1 VEDMMLGN
9 VMKERRK
16 GKNGNGVG
24 IRKDVPVCKK
34 SNKRKPL
41 MIGVLTNESIVVGTK
56 KVKDRRDRKATNRGV
71 GGEMTHNK
79 RNGPHHMFYRV
90 PFIKAS
96 KVDDKRKRV

>member
-1 VEDMMLGN
+1 MMLGN

-16 GKNGNGVG
+16 RQKTENGVG

-41 MIGVLTNESIVVGTK
+41 MIDVLTNECIVVGTK

-71 GGEMTHNK
+71 GGEMTHDIS
-79 RNGPHHMFYRV
+79 NGPHHTYSIV
-90 PFIKAS
+90 CLL
-96 KVDDKRKRV
+96 